1 MMNVLQWEVE
11 ADNILKAQSKSI
23 KGLVY
28 RLYLSRRN
36 TFAIV
41 ISNHLPTLLM
51 NLINQATNYISTPD
65 KYELIVT
72 VNVTC
77 MMVLATIY
85 LSVSSSL
92 PSTSGLKPIEW
103 YLLSSLLYPF
113 LVISVNILIQVCL
126 SASSIK
132 TDTFYFKRSKAWD
145 KRKTSCGKV
154 KKMKQSPVGPVSWGK
169 NNIAQSRSSS
179 VTLALERIAF
189 YFLPFIYVSF
199 LLAYVI
205 VSLCIS

>member
-1 MMNVLQWEVE
+1 MGNGIAKGTKGV
-11 ADNILKAQSKSI
+11 
-23 KGLVY
+23 KGLTYQVD
-28 RLYLSRRN
+28 LSRRN
-36 TFAIV
+36 TFTLV
-41 ISNHLPTLLM
+41 VSNHLPTLLM

-126 SASSIK
+126 SASSVK
-132 TDTFYFKRSKAWD
+132 TDTFF
-145 KRKTSCGKV
+145 
-154 KKMKQSPVGPVSWGK
+154 
-169 NNIAQSRSSS
+169 
-179 VTLALERIAF
+179 
-189 YFLPFIYVSF
+189 
-199 LLAYVI
+199 
-205 VSLCIS
+205 